1 MSTQRM
7 IEFETTSEEGAA
19 RVNEALGSAFGALAK
34 EAPDGVCLTYW
45 RVRSGRRFLAL
56 VELADE
62 GTNPLMDIDA
72 TRVLPTVIARC
83 VDGGYPRPEVVE
95 KVGSYGFVL

>member
-7 IEFETTSEEGAA
+7 IEFETASEEDAT
-19 RVNEALGSAFGALAK
+19 RVTEALASAFGALAR
-34 EAPDGVCLTYW
+34 EAPDGVSLTYW

-56 VELADE
+56 VESADE

-83 VDGGYPRPEVVE
+83 VDGGYPSPKVVD
-95 KVGSYGFVL
+95 KVGSYGWDR